1 MIRYGQPSGRS
12 FLVAL
17 KSVIARRRMMAFDKQ
32 LADLTSRVHQLENAE
47 QRRLAL
53 EVKRRGQNRRK

>member
-1 MIRYGQPSGRS
+1 
-12 FLVAL
+12 
-17 KSVIARRRMMAFDKQ
+17 MMAFDKQ
-32 LADLTSRVHQLENAE
+32 LADLTSRVNQLENAE